1 MKKIESLSSI
11 YEAKQIQRQVFVA
24 NRVKAMN
31 ELIYLNVDVIHKA
44 VSEEKKIGFRYFDYD
59 LKKKK
64 SIGYA
69 KAKRFIEKA
78 LEYSIILSVN
88 KGNQVVYCLMVNQ
101 EPELPF

>member
-1 MKKIESLSSI
+1 M
-11 YEAKQIQRQVFVA
+11 
-24 NRVKAMN
+24 
-31 ELIYLNVDVIHKA
+31 D
-44 VSEEKKIGFRYFDYD
+44 D

-64 SIGYA
+64 NIGSA

-101 EPELPF
+101 ESELPF